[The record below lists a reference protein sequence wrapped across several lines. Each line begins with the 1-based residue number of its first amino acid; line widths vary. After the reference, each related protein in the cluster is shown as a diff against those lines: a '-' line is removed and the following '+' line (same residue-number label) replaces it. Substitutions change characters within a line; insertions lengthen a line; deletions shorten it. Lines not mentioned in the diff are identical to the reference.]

1 MEEVYKL
8 SKSSTQSIDILAVEG
23 NAVDAIIYQAKKY
36 DDVILVVGMK
46 GEGKNIRKLFGSV
59 ASGSARKS
67 FLPLV
72 IVPEGVVFNGFKNIA
87 MAVDDGV
94 TIDLHG
100 LTLIHR
106 MGKIFGS
113 KTYIVRALKYGENII
128 NELSLRF
135 HALSGKLFPLEVEF
149 DFPRGNEVSL
159 TIFNYCKE
167 KKVDLLILFPHYHS
181 NFERLFFR
189 GETRKM
195 IFESQFPLFLLP
207 DEKVERKSIFKK
219 SEKQKL

>member
-1 MEEVYKL
+1 MLDEVYKL
-8 SKSSTQSIDILAVEG
+8 RKSSTQSIDILAVEG
-23 NAVDAIIYQAKKY
+23 NAVDVIITHAKKY
-36 DDVILVVGMK
+36 EDVILVVRMK
-46 GEGKNIRKLFGSV
+46 GEGKNFRKLFGSV
-59 ASGSARKS
+59 ASGLARKS

-128 NELSLRF
+128 NELSLRS
-135 HALSGKLFPLEVEF
+135 HA
-149 DFPRGNEVSL
+149 
-159 TIFNYCKE
+159 
-167 KKVDLLILFPHYHS
+167 
-181 NFERLFFR
+181 
-189 GETRKM
+189 
-195 IFESQFPLFLLP
+195 
-207 DEKVERKSIFKK
+207 
-219 SEKQKL
+219 

>member
-128 NELSLRF
+128 NELSLRS
-135 HALSGKLFPLEVEF
+135 HALSGKLSPLEVEF
-149 DFPRGNEVSL
+149 AFPRGNEVSL

-181 NFERLFFR
+181 NFERLFVR
-189 GETRKM
+189 SETRKM
-195 IFESQFPLFLLP
+195 IFESEFPLFLLP
-207 DEKVERKSIFKK
+207 DEKV
-219 SEKQKL
+219 